1 VDTELFLQ
9 LALILLLV
17 AGNAFF
23 VGSEIALTSA
33 RRSRI
38 KQLADTGNKA
48 AKVVQ
53 LLHKEPER
61 FYSVTQIGIT
71 LVSLALGAIGMI
83 TVSQLL
89 DPLFENLFDMFG
101 DRSLHKGLI
110 TMAHTA
116 SYAMAFVIISF
127 LHVVAGELAPKVL
140 AFHKAESLSLNVAWI
155 INGLYR
161 MFSWLIWIMNKASNG
176 LLWIFGQRNL
186 SGHGEGH
193 FAMSEEEIRT
203 ILSASEQDGVLNADE
218 TMMIRGVFDLDEHI
232 VREAMIPRTDLFAIP
247 SEANVADVLKAFK
260 ETRHAR
266 YPVYEGNLDNMLG
279 IVAMKELLTTVA
291 EQDGVENILQRPV
304 SDIMLPPFLVP
315 ETKALS
321 ELLKTFQRQR
331 QHMAIVIDEFGGT
344 AGVITLEDI
353 LEEIV
358 GEYDDEFTPR
368 HRLIKKLEGSEYI
381 VNGSIRVSELEP
393 VLNFPFPE
401 GEDYVTLAGLIYKL
415 LGHIPKIGD
424 RVELDGGRLEVVEM
438 EGHRI
443 TKAKFQDLALDEKGD
458 LDLAEKS
465 AQGGESAAAG
475 DRTSES

>member
-1 VDTELFLQ
+1 MDTELFLQ
-9 LALILLLV
+9 LGLIVLLV

-48 AKVVQ
+48 AKTVQ

-83 TVSQLL
+83 TISQLL
-89 DPLFENLFDMFG
+89 DPVFENLFDMFG

-110 TMAHTA
+110 AMAHTA
-116 SYAMAFVIISF
+116 SYAVAFVIISF

-140 AFHKAESLSLNVAWI
+140 AFHKAEALSLGVAGI
-155 INGLYR
+155 INGLYK
-161 MFSWLIWIMNKASNG
+161 MFKWLIWIMNKSSNG
-176 LLWIFGQRNL
+176 LLWMFGQRNL

-218 TMMIRGVFDLDEHI
+218 TMMIRGVFDLDEHN
-232 VREAMIPRTDLFAIP
+232 VREAMIPRTDLLAI
-247 SEANVADVLKAFK
+247 SSDANVSDVLKMFK
-260 ETRHAR
+260 QTHHAR
-266 YPVYEGNLDNMLG
+266 YPVYDGNLDNMVG
-279 IVAMKELLTTVA
+279 IVAMKELLTAVA
-291 EQDGVENILQRPV
+291 EQEGGEVSLEQNV
-304 SDIMLPPFLVP
+304 SDIMQPPFLVP
-315 ETKALS
+315 ENKALS
-321 ELLKTFQRQR
+321 ELLKTFKTNR

-344 AGVITLEDI
+344 AGIITLEDI

-358 GEYDDEFTPR
+358 GEYDDEFTGR
-368 HRLIKKLEGSEYI
+368 HRQIKKLEGSEYL

-393 VLNFPFPE
+393 VVNFPFPE
-401 GEDYVTLAGLIYKL
+401 GDDYVTLAGLVYKH
-415 LGHIPKIGD
+415 LGNIPKLGD
-424 RVELDGGRLEVVEM
+424 KVELDGGRLEVIEM

-443 TKAKFQDLALDEKGD
+443 TKIKFQDLALNDEGNLDLVEKGNNVD
-458 LDLAEKS
+458 DMVAVEHS
-465 AQGGESAAAG
+465 SG
-475 DRTSES
+475 

>member
-1 VDTELFLQ
+1 MNAELIMQ
-9 LALILLLV
+9 LGLILLLIV
-17 AGNAFF
+17 GNAFF

-48 AKVVQ
+48 AKTVQ

-71 LVSLALGAIGMI
+71 LVSLGLGATGMVTI
-83 TVSQLL
+83 SQLL
-89 DPLFENLFDMFG
+89 DPMFERLFDLFG
-101 DRSLHKGLI
+101 DHTLHKGLI

-140 AFHKAESLSLNVAWI
+140 AFHKAESLSLTVAWI
-155 INGLYR
+155 INGLYK
-161 MFSWLIWIMNKASNG
+161 MFKWLIWIMNKSSNG
-176 LLWIFGQRNL
+176 LLWLFGQRNL

-203 ILSASEQDGVLNADE
+203 ILSASEQDGVLNSEE
-218 TMMIRGVFDLDEHI
+218 TMMIRGVFDLDEHT
-232 VREAMIPRTDLFAIP
+232 VREAMIPRTDLLAVSCDATIA
-247 SEANVADVLKAFK
+247 EVLRLFK
-260 ETRHAR
+260 NTHHAR
-266 YPVYEGNLDNMLG
+266 YPVYDANLDNMVG
-279 IVAMKELLTTVA
+279 VVAIKELLSSVS
-291 EQDGVENILQRPV
+291 EQEKINDYLEQKV
-304 SDIMLPPFLVP
+304 SEIMLPPFLVP

-321 ELLKTFQRQR
+321 ELLKTFKKQR

-344 AGVITLEDI
+344 AGIITLEDI

-358 GEYDDEFTPR
+358 GDFDDEFTHTH
-368 HRLIKKLEGSEYI
+368 HRLIKKLEGSEYL
-381 VNGSIRVSELEP
+381 VNASIRVSEMEP

-401 GEDYVTLAGLIYKL
+401 GDDYVTLAGLIYKH
-415 LGHIPKIGD
+415 LGGIPQIGS
-424 RVELDGGRLEVVEM
+424 VVNLDGGRLEVAEM

-443 TKAKFQDLALDEKGD
+443 TKVKFQDLAINNEGQ
-458 LDLAEKS
+458 LDLAEKPE
-465 AQGGESAAAG
+465 AAPDPLES
-475 DRTSES
+475 SE